1 MNKAKLAF
9 LLVVVVSLSGCSVS
23 YSGQERPAK
32 WTTGFWF
39 WQGSSSEVVL
49 AGEPLDVLFVQVGRI
64 EHHNAPASW
73 DPTGPWHVYGTL
85 PEELPP
91 AREYWLVFRYDEQ
104 GVPDP
109 TVAPTLARDLT
120 ELRAE
125 ARKRQLNVVGVQLDI
140 DSPTSAL
147 PRYASFLREVRKSL
161 PPGFQVSITA
171 LLDWFRSGTAIA
183 DVIRE
188 TDEFVPQFY
197 DVGDRDSRRGPQS
210 IATKI
215 DASHWGPVFN
225 RFRKRFRVGVST
237 FGRAKFVPVT
247 TQRGTGILGVAVFDD
262 LAPLDVA
269 QNPGFQLRAT
279 NTSAG
284 ELMLAYR
291 AVRKLR
297 ISYSEFRPG
306 DEIQFI
312 LATPEAIRAAV
323 NSVREMGGHAAGVV
337 FFRWPSAN
345 ETLTLRPEEA
355 MLAAGLRVPAGPR
368 SATVHAIDG
377 RCAAV
382 ACADLYFDGATS
394 LFPETLRYVIRGSS
408 ELEYVLPEKNVPIR
422 MTGPTQL
429 ELTIPPY
436 CGRGRLYLGRAVS
449 SRPSKFTV
457 ERQP

>member
-1 MNKAKLAF
+1 MKKTKLAF

-39 WQGSSSEVVL
+39 WQGSSSEVAL

-85 PEELPP
+85 PEQLPP
-91 AREYWLVFRYDEQ
+91 AKEYWLVFRYDEQ
-104 GVPDP
+104 GVPDE
-109 TVAPTLARDLT
+109 TVAPMLARELS
-120 ELRAE
+120 ELRAA

-140 DSPTSAL
+140 DSPTNAL

-161 PPGFQVSITA
+161 PPGFQISITA
-171 LLDWFRSGTAIA
+171 LLDWFRSGTATA
-183 DVIRE
+183 EVIRE

-197 DVGDRDSRRGPQS
+197 DVGDRNSGRGPRS

-215 DASHWGPVFN
+215 DPSRWGPVFN
-225 RFRKRFRVGVST
+225 RFRKRFRVGIST
-237 FGRAKFVPVT
+237 FGRAKFVPVARA
-247 TQRGTGILGVAVFDD
+247 QTGALGFGFFNDVT
-262 LAPLDVA
+262 PLDIA
-269 QNPGFQLRAT
+269 QNPGGQLRAT

-291 AVRKLR
+291 AVRQMR

-323 NSVREMGGHAAGVV
+323 NSVQEMGGYTAGVV

-345 ETLTLRPEEA
+345 ETLTMRPEEA
-355 MLAAGLRVPAGPR
+355 LLAAGLRASERPR

-382 ACADLYFDGATS
+382 ACADLYFESATGAS
-394 LFPETLRYVIRGSS
+394 PETLRYVIRGSS
-408 ELEYVLPEKNVPIR
+408 ALEYFLPEKNVPIG
-422 MTGPTQL
+422 MTGPAQL